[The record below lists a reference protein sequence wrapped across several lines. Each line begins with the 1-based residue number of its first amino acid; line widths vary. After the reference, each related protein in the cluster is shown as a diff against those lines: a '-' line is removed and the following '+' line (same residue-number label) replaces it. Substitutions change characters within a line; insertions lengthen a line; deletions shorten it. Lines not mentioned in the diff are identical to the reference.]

1 VPAQAGAARAPTS
14 PGVNLSS
21 LSGMQAA
28 SLLVDAIG
36 HNVANVDTAGF
47 HAQGVGQ
54 ATTAS
59 GGVAASVTTA
69 AGEGV
74 DLAEQ
79 VARLISAS
87 IAYDANAR
95 VAQTQD
101 EVARSAVDVL
111 A

>member
-1 VPAQAGAARAPTS
+1 VPTPPR
-14 PGVNLSS
+14 VNLSS

-28 SLLVDAIG
+28 GLLVDAIG
-36 HNVANVDTAGF
+36 NNVANLDTPGF
-47 HAQGVGQ
+47 HAQGVAQ
-54 ATTAS
+54 ATSAG
-59 GGVAASVTTA
+59 GGVTATVTAA

-79 VARLISAS
+79 VGRLVTAS

-95 VAQTQD
+95 VQAGQD
-101 EVARSAVDVL
+101 AVMRAAIDLL

>member
-1 VPAQAGAARAPTS
+1 
-14 PGVNLSS
+14 
-21 LSGMQAA
+21 MQAA
-28 SLLVDAIG
+28 SLLVDVVG

-47 HAQGVGQ
+47 HAQGVAQ

-59 GGVAASVTTA
+59 GGVTASVTTA

-79 VARLISAS
+79 VTRLITAS

-95 VAQTQD
+95 VQRSQD
-101 EVARSAVDVL
+101 AVVRAAVDLL

>member
-1 VPAQAGAARAPTS
+1 
-14 PGVNLSS
+14 VNLSS

-28 SLLVDAIG
+28 SLLVDTIG
-36 HNVANVDTAGF
+36 HDVANLDTPGF
-47 HAQGVGQ
+47 HAQGVAQ

-59 GGVAASVTTA
+59 GGVSASVATA

-79 VARLISAS
+79 VGRLITAS

-95 VAQTQD
+95 VQETQD
-101 EVARSAVDVL
+101 AVARAAVDIV

>member
-1 VPAQAGAARAPTS
+1 
-14 PGVNLSS
+14 VNLSS

-28 SLLVDAIG
+28 SLLVDAVG
-36 HNVANVDTAGF
+36 HNVANLDTPGF
-47 HAQGVGQ
+47 HAQDVGQ
-54 ATTAS
+54 STTAT
-59 GGVAASVTTA
+59 GGVSASVTSA

-79 VARLISAS
+79 VGRLIQAS

-95 VAQTQD
+95 VQRSQD
-101 EVARSAVDVL
+101 EVTAAAIDVL